1 MIDKL
6 LSKLKDIN
14 ITNSS
19 NPSASTSAQSKTSSQ
34 KKPAP
39 QKSINISTRTPVKA
53 PTRAASEPLAILLK
67 SKASVKP
74 APVQPLSAT
83 PPRRQLHQVF
93 TSEYPKGF
101 NKTKVMY
108 THFLCCLHVFTYF

>member
-1 MIDKL
+1 IIDKL
-6 LSKLKDIN
+6 LSKLENVN
-14 ITNSS
+14 ITDSA

-39 QKSINISTRTPVKA
+39 QKSVNINIRTPVKA
-53 PTRAASEPLAILLK
+53 PTRAASEPLASLSK

-74 APVQPLSAT
+74 APVQPSSAT
-83 PPRRQLHQVF
+83 PPRRWPHQVF

-101 NKTKVMY
+101 NKTK
-108 THFLCCLHVFTYF
+108 